1 MNECSHIHLLRFCIS
16 KRENMKKHEADI
28 LIIGAGQAG
37 LALAYHLQ
45 SADFRYLLIEQN
57 ERIGDSWRKR
67 YDSLTLFT
75 SRAYSALPDLALEGD
90 PDGYATRDEIADYFE
105 RYAHHYDFPIHLNQ
119 TVEQLNKTQQG
130 FQVTTT
136 EGNTYLSQ
144 IVVIATGA
152 FQKAKVPHLATYFAP
167 DVNQFTAQTYQN
179 PAQIPT
185 GKVLIVGDGASGR
198 DFANELSQTHDV
210 LLATGRS
217 RRLLPE
223 KLLGKSIWWW
233 LDQFNLIKAHKDS
246 FVGKL
251 MQKNDPFPA
260 RGRQLKNLEKKGVR
274 ILPYLTKVEGD
285 IAHFANGYIAQVDA
299 VIWATGYQDNSDWV
313 TIADAKD
320 KNGNFVHN
328 EGISPVE
335 NLYFIGRSWQRTR
348 GSALITGVGDDA
360 EILVQ
365 QLQEKRSTNLT
376 TMLRK
381 GA

>member
-1 MNECSHIHLLRFCIS
+1 
-16 KRENMKKHEADI
+16 MKKHEADI

-45 SADFRYLLIEQN
+45 STDFSYLLIEQN

-75 SRAYSALPDLALEGD
+75 SRAYSTLPGLELEGD

-105 RYAHHYDFPIHLNQ
+105 RYARHYDFPIHLNQ

-136 EGNTYLSQ
+136 EGDTYLSH
-144 IVVIATGA
+144 IIVIATGA
-152 FQKAKVPHLATYFAP
+152 FQKAKVPPLAAYFAP
-167 DVNQFTAQTYQN
+167 DVKQLTAQTYQN

-246 FVGKL
+246 IVGKL

-260 RGRQLKNLEKKGVR
+260 RGRRLKNLEKKGVR

-376 TMLRK
+376 SVLRK

>member
-1 MNECSHIHLLRFCIS
+1 
-16 KRENMKKHEADI
+16 MKQHEADI

-37 LALAYHLQ
+37 LVLAYHLQ
-45 SADFRYLLIEQN
+45 STGFSYLLIEQN
-57 ERIGDSWRKR
+57 ERIGDSWRIR

-75 SRAYSALPDLALEGD
+75 SRAYSALPDLKLEGD

-105 RYAHHYDFPIHLNQ
+105 RYAEHYSFPIHLNQ

-130 FQVTTT
+130 FQVITKA
-136 EGNTYLSQ
+136 GDTYLSH

-152 FQKAKVPHLATYFAP
+152 FEKAKVPQLAAYFAP

-198 DFANELSQTHDV
+198 DFANELSQTHEV
-210 LLATGRS
+210 LLATGHS

-233 LDQFNLIKAHKDS
+233 LDRLNLLQARKDS
-246 FVGKL
+246 FIGKL

-260 RGRQLKNLEKKGVR
+260 RGRRIKSLKKKGVR

-285 IAHFANGYIAQVDA
+285 IAHFANGYSAQIAA
-299 VIWATGYQDNSDWV
+299 VIWATGYQDNSDWL

-320 KNGNFVHN
+320 KNGNFIHD

-348 GSALITGVGDDA
+348 GSALIMGVGDDA

>member
-1 MNECSHIHLLRFCIS
+1 MNQYET
-16 KRENMKKHEADI
+16 DI

-37 LALAYHLQ
+37 LALAYYLQ
-45 SADFRYLLIEQN
+45 STDLRYLLIEQN
-57 ERIGDSWRKR
+57 ERIGDSWRER

-75 SRAYSALPDLALEGD
+75 SRAYSALPGLQLEGD
-90 PDGYATRDEIADYFE
+90 PDGYASRDEIADYFE
-105 RYAHHYDFPIHLNQ
+105 RYAHHYDFPIHLKQ
-119 TVEQLNKTQQG
+119 SVEQLKKTQQG
-130 FQVTTT
+130 FQTTT
-136 EGNTYLSQ
+136 ITGDICLSR

-152 FQKAKVPHLATYFAP
+152 FQKASVPQSAGDFAP

-179 PAQIPT
+179 PAQIPI

-198 DFANELSQTHDV
+198 DFAHELSQTHHI

-217 RRLLPE
+217 RRLSPE

-233 LDQFNLIKAHKDS
+233 LDRLNLLQARKDS

-251 MQKNDPFPA
+251 MQKTDPFPA
-260 RGRQLKNLEKKGVR
+260 RGRRLKSLEKKGVR

-285 IAHFANGYIAQVDA
+285 IAYFANGYSAQVDT

-313 TIADAKD
+313 TISDAKD
-320 KNGNFVHN
+320 KNGNFIHD
-328 EGISPVE
+328 EGISPVK

-360 EILVQ
+360 EVLAQ
-365 QLQEKRSTNLT
+365 QLLKKWSENPEIEL
-376 TMLRK
+376 LK

>member
-1 MNECSHIHLLRFCIS
+1 MNQYET
-16 KRENMKKHEADI
+16 DI

-37 LALAYHLQ
+37 LALAYYLQ
-45 SADFRYLLIEQN
+45 STDLRYLLIEQN
-57 ERIGDSWRKR
+57 ERIGDSWRQR

-75 SRAYSALPDLALEGD
+75 SRAYSALPGLAVKGD
-90 PDGYATRDEIADYFE
+90 PDGYATRDEIASYFE
-105 RYAHHYDFPIHLNQ
+105 HYAHHYDFPIHLKQ
-119 TVEQLNKTQQG
+119 SVEQLKKTQHG
-130 FQVTTT
+130 FQATTIT
-136 EGNTYLSQ
+136 GDIYLSH

-152 FQKAKVPHLATYFAP
+152 FQKASVPQMANHFAP

-179 PAQIPT
+179 PAQIPI

-223 KLLGKSIWWW
+223 KLLGKSVWWW
-233 LDQFNLIKAHKDS
+233 LDRLNLLQARKDS
-246 FVGKL
+246 FIGKL
-251 MQKNDPFPA
+251 MQKTDPFPA
-260 RGRQLKNLEKKGVR
+260 RGRRLKSLEKKGVR
-274 ILPYLTKVEGD
+274 ILPHLTKVEGD
-285 IAHFANGYIAQVDA
+285 IAHFDNGHSAQVDV

-313 TIADAKD
+313 TISDVKD
-320 KNGNFVHN
+320 KNGNFIHD

-348 GSALITGVGDDA
+348 GSSLITGVGDDA

-365 QLQEKRSTNLT
+365 QLQQKWSQNPETALQ
-376 TMLRK
+376 K